1 MKISTKIALALM
13 VLLAA
18 ASGVAKITLMP
29 QEVAFF
35 GAFGFSNNVLI
46 GFGLLQVLAAV
57 LLLLPK
63 SRRFG
68 LVLLAVTF
76 VASSVVL
83 LAAGKTIMAVV
94 TLLFVGLLVFLWT
107 RFRLTR

>member
-1 MKISTKIALALM
+1 MHTSTKIVLTIM
-13 VLLAA
+13 VLLAS
-18 ASGVAKITLMP
+18 ASGIAKIMLMP

-35 GAFGFSNNVLI
+35 GAFGVNNNWLM
-46 GFGLLQVLAAV
+46 GFGLLQVMGAV

-63 SRRFG
+63 TRTFA
-68 LVLLAVTF
+68 LVLVGLSFVVSALA
-76 VASSVVL
+76 L
-83 LAAGKTIMAVV
+83 LAAGDIVMAVV